1 LTFLSVFA
9 RILRLEQKALCVVY
23 HNPLSQRSRSHRFP
37 KQSEAFLKTKR
48 KKHLITFLEDPFM
61 AKTSKIARNEQRK
74 ELVDRYAERRR
85 ELKKIIKNPKTSPED
100 RDAAYAKLRSFPRDS
115 NANRVVNRCSMTG
128 RPRAYFRKFGI
139 SRIALRDMALR
150 GDLPGVRKASW

>member
-1 LTFLSVFA
+1 
-9 RILRLEQKALCVVY
+9 
-23 HNPLSQRSRSHRFP
+23 
-37 KQSEAFLKTKR
+37 
-48 KKHLITFLEDPFM
+48 M

-85 ELKKIIKNPKTSPED
+85 ELKKIIKNPKTSPEE
-100 RDAAYAKLRSFPRDS
+100 RDEAYAKLRSFPRDS
-115 NANRVVNRCSMTG
+115 NPNRVVNRCSMTG